1 MKTMSPIE
9 ELRHSCSHVLAAALL
24 RLYPDTQLDIG
35 PPTEQGFY
43 YDVDLDHQLDASDLE
58 KIEAEMQRIIKENQR
73 FIGSNAHVRRRK
85 KKFKLVGRVATNLG
99 ALPIYPTTKR
109 SASTKTVSL
118 ATSVQVRM

>member
-73 FIGSNAHVRRRK
+73 FIRIECSREEAQEKIQASGQSRY
-85 KKFKLVGRVATNLG
+85 KLGRLADIPDDE
-99 ALPIYPTTKR
+99 A
-109 SASTKTVSL
+109 VSFYQNGEFSDL
-118 ATSVQVRM
+118 CAARM

>member
-9 ELRHSCSHVLAAALL
+9 ELRYSCSHVLAAALL

-73 FIGSNAHVRRRK
+73 FTRIECSREEAQEKIRQWTESLQTWAPCRYTQRRSGQ
-85 KKFKLVGRVATNLG
+85 L
-99 ALPIYPTTKR
+99 LPKR
-109 SASTKTVSL
+109 
-118 ATSVQVRM
+118 